1 MNMNEDKIVI
11 IILATSIISC
21 CFYMLTAVILYYVDG
36 LVLHE
41 EPAGILALILYTV
54 VPAITLFGLFG
65 VHNES

>member
-1 MNMNEDKIVI
+1 MSEDKIVI

-36 LVLHE
+36 LVLHQ

-54 VPAITLFGLFG
+54 VPAITLFSLFG
-65 VHNES
+65 INKDLK